1 MNKIIIG
8 ANSQGVQVY
17 LNPSMANRHGLIAGA
32 TGTGK
37 TVTLQ
42 VLAESFSSLGVP
54 VFSADVKGDLAG
66 VGKEGCEHPKI
77 TARLEK
83 IGIKDFNFEKAPTVI
98 WDILQKNGIPIRTT
112 ISEVGPYLLANMLD
126 CNDTQAG
133 IIHIGFK
140 YADDEG
146 LLLLDLKDLKQLLI
160 WMSDNKEEISKKYGN
175 VTSQSIAAIQRR
187 LLVLDEAGGELF
199 FGETALSIKHLMQK
213 DGSGKGIINL
223 LDARVLMQNP
233 RIYASFLLWLLS
245 ELFEELPEIGDSD
258 LPKLVFFFDEAHLL
272 FQNADSSLLQK
283 IEQVVRLIRSKGVGI
298 FFVTQHPQDIPDS
311 VLSQLGNRVQH
322 ALRAF
327 TPKEQTAV
335 KIAARSFRANPNFKT
350 EDEIM
355 NLGVGEA
362 LVSVLDNEG
371 VPTIVEK
378 TLISPPRSKI
388 GAISDEERQ
397 VLYRNHLLNDF
408 YGKTL
413 DRESAYEVLKKRE
426 EARLKEEPK
435 EEAKK
440 SSRQGPVEAFFKSL
454 LRSVGSQ
461 IGRQI
466 FRGLLGTL
474 KK

>member
-1 MNKIIIG
+1 
-8 ANSQGVQVY
+8 
-17 LNPSMANRHGLIAGA
+17 MANRHGLIAGA

-42 VLAESFSSLGVP
+42 VLAESFSKLGVP

-66 VGKEGCEHPKI
+66 VGKEGSEHPKI
-77 TARLEK
+77 TERLEK
-83 IGIKDFNFEKAPTVI
+83 IGLSDFNFEKAPTVI

-133 IIHIGFK
+133 IIHIAFK
-140 YADDEG
+140 FADDEG

-160 WMSDNKEEISKKYGN
+160 WISDNKKEISKEYGN

-187 LLVLDEAGGELF
+187 LLVLDEAGGDLF
-199 FGETALSIKHLMQK
+199 FGETALNIKHLMQK
-213 DGSGKGIINL
+213 DSSGKGVINL
-223 LDARVLMQNP
+223 LDARMLMRNP

-245 ELFEELPEIGDSD
+245 ELFEELPEVGDSD

-327 TPKEQTAV
+327 TPKEQSAV
-335 KIAARSFRANPNFKT
+335 KVAARSFRANKNFKT
-350 EDEIM
+350 EEEIM

-388 GAISDEERQ
+388 GAITDEER
-397 VLYRNHLLNDF
+397 VALYSNHLLNDF
-408 YGKTL
+408 YGKSL
-413 DRESAYEVLKKRE
+413 DRESAYEVLK
-426 EARLKEEPK
+426 
-435 EEAKK
+435 
-440 SSRQGPVEAFFKSL
+440 
-454 LRSVGSQ
+454 
-461 IGRQI
+461 
-466 FRGLLGTL
+466 
-474 KK
+474 